1 MQMQNPVLASMKSM
15 RSSIC
20 LCVASVALVVT
31 LSSPILAKT
40 PSEIMDTAES
50 LLELAQISY
59 VYGGSQLGDSDVCTQ
74 CNTCLEEKSPEPKRR
89 LSACPVCSGCSLDCS
104 HFIELVYRLAGAP
117 YPYIDTK
124 LMISLSADRLRRSYK
139 LEDLGTEVALS
150 QPGDMFVYDGHVV
163 MLEKLHGLSKG
174 VYRGDIIHATG
185 GKDIRLPGQ
194 GIQRERYVEL
204 KQYRGQLRRILR
216 HTNLFSTKQPVKHQ
230 ELTKDVDRLEKSR
243 LRPIR

>member
-1 MQMQNPVLASMKSM
+1 MQMQNLIFAAVKSIC
-15 RSSIC
+15 SSIW
-20 LCVASVALVVT
+20 LCAWGIGLWLI
-31 LSSPILAKT
+31 LSFPVLAKT
-40 PSEIMDTAES
+40 PAEILSTAES

-74 CNTCLEEKSPEPKRR
+74 CNTCLEQKAPEPKKR
-89 LSACPVCSGCSLDCS
+89 LSSCPVCTGCSLDCS

-117 YPYIDTK
+117 YPYVDTK
-124 LMISLSADRLRRSYK
+124 LMINLSADRLRRNYK
-139 LEDLGTEVALS
+139 LEDLGTEVALT

-163 MLEKLHGLSKG
+163 MLERLHGLSKG

-194 GIQRERYVEL
+194 GIQRERFVEL

-216 HTNLFSTKQPVKHQ
+216 HAALFSTKQPVKQ
-230 ELTKDVDRLEKSR
+230 SGLTKDMDRLEKSR
-243 LRPIR
+243 LRPVR

>member
-1 MQMQNPVLASMKSM
+1 MQMQNLIFAAVNSV
-15 RSSIC
+15 SSIVWSG
-20 LCVASVALVVT
+20 LGNVALVVIF
-31 LSSPILAKT
+31 SSSVLAKT
-40 PSEIMDTAES
+40 PKEIMETAES

-74 CNTCLEEKSPEPKRR
+74 CNSCLEEKAPEPKKR
-89 LSACPVCSGCSLDCS
+89 LTSCPVCSGCSLDCS
-104 HFIELVYRLAGAP
+104 HFIELVYRLAGSP

-124 LMISLSADRLRRSYK
+124 LMINLSSDRLRGNYK
-139 LEDLGTEVALS
+139 LEDLGTEVALT

-216 HTNLFSTKQPVKHQ
+216 HAALFSTKQPAKQ
-230 ELTKDVDRLEKSR
+230 SGLTKDVDRSEKSR

>member
-1 MQMQNPVLASMKSM
+1 MQMQNLIFASMKSM

-20 LCVASVALVVT
+20 LCVASFALAVT
-31 LSSPILAKT
+31 LSSPVLAKT
-40 PSEIMDTAES
+40 PLEIMDTAES

-59 VYGGSQLGDSDVCTQ
+59 VYGGSQLGDSDVCAQ
-74 CNTCLEEKSPEPKRR
+74 CNTCLEEKSPEPKKR
-89 LSACPVCSGCSLDCS
+89 LSSCPVCSGCSLDCS

-124 LMISLSADRLRRSYK
+124 LMINLSSDRLRRNYK

-150 QPGDMFVYDGHVV
+150 QPGDMFVYEGHVV

-216 HTNLFSTKQPVKHQ
+216 HVALFSTKQQVKQ
-230 ELTKDVDRLEKSR
+230 TNFTKDVDRPERSR